1 LSLNGGDPDLI
12 VLSALA
18 HAVASTGSPDVLY
31 SAIARNAVTALDAK
45 VAHVWINN
53 ATARRIVAAGSFG
66 VTAETELALLSDVSL
81 RHGTGIPGHI
91 VVSGVAE
98 FIENVHDDPRWVNMR
113 NTHGMD
119 LHAYAGVPLVTDGLV
134 VGVLS
139 ILFTAPRAFT
149 EKERPLA
156 GALADYAAITVRI
169 AQLSNEQRRAAAL
182 DAVVRLANAAAHELN
197 NPLTVVIARLWM
209 LEHQLND
216 RPDAINQIERMAS
229 AADRL
234 RETIQQLTRITRLES
249 FDDTASNLPPM
260 LDIRRST
267 TP

>member
-1 LSLNGGDPDLI
+1 
-12 VLSALA
+12 
-18 HAVASTGSPDVLY
+18 
-31 SAIARNAVTALDAK
+31 

-98 FIENVHDDPRWVNMR
+98 FIEDAHDDPRWVNMR
-113 NTHGMD
+113 YIREMD

-139 ILFTAPRAFT
+139 VLFAAPRAFT
-149 EKERPLA
+149 DKERLLA

-169 AQLSNEQRRAAAL
+169 AQLSNEQRRVAAL

-197 NPLTVVIARLWM
+197 NPLTVVVRHLWM
-209 LEHQLND
+209 LERQLNG
-216 RPDAINQIERMAS
+216 RPDAIDRIEQMAG

-234 RETIQQLTRITRLES
+234 RETIQRLTRITRLES
-249 FDDTASNLPPM
+249 FDHTDNHLPPM